1 MKRPLTDT
9 EWTALQDERQDLMDA
24 IRSLKRAD
32 IGLYADFGVEL
43 EVELAVVNQRL
54 KPPKGDFAP
63 FSFRAFNHQRWRFWF
78 WRVFADI
85 SEKAAAH
92 GAHNY

>member
-9 EWTALQDERQDLMDA
+9 EWTALQGQRQDLMDA

-32 IGLYADFGVEL
+32 VELYADFGVEL

-54 KPPKGDFAP
+54 KPPKHDFAP
-63 FSFRAFNHQRWRFWF
+63 FSFRAFNHQRWQFWF
-78 WRVFADI
+78 SRVPGFR
-85 SEKAAAH
+85 
-92 GAHNY
+92 